1 VKIRY
6 VGPADQV
13 NLAPD
18 AGGYTFVR
26 GVAVEVDDALG
37 AALISQGTFEGTFE
51 AVTEPESKGHGSA
64 ARSKPGVESR

>member
-18 AGGYTFVR
+18 AGGYTFAR
-26 GVAVEVDDALG
+26 GIAVEVDDALG
-37 AALISQGTFEGTFE
+37 AALVAQGTFE
-51 AVTEPESKGHGSA
+51 AVTEPEAKGHGSA